1 KPTSWSTA
9 STCSR
14 ARRSTASTAIGSRSK
29 PATSCGSAPSARKPA
44 MPAPP
49 ASATCSTRTSTVTP
63 SCCSRSFQ
71 GRAFD
76 MKRHL
81 LAAAILFTLT
91 APVTADDQAGL
102 QYQNLLTPLLQGGVD
117 VLGNPLRYPEGD
129 VNIPSAIVTI
139 PPGGTTGL
147 HRHEVPLFAH
157 ILEGELTV
165 DYGEGRI
172 NTYR

>member
-1 KPTSWSTA
+1 
-9 STCSR
+9 
-14 ARRSTASTAIGSRSK
+14 
-29 PATSCGSAPSARKPA
+29 
-44 MPAPP
+44 
-49 ASATCSTRTSTVTP
+49 
-63 SCCSRSFQ
+63 
-71 GRAFD
+71 

-81 LAAAILFTLT
+81 FAALVAFALSSQ
-91 APVTADDQAGL
+91 ASAEDQTGL

-117 VLGNPLRYPEGD
+117 VLGNPLRYPEGE
-129 VNIPSAIVTI
+129 VNITSAIVTI

-172 NTYR
+172 KIYRAGDSVFEAMDVPHSGTNTGSIPMKLLAVYMGGGGKANTVPLN